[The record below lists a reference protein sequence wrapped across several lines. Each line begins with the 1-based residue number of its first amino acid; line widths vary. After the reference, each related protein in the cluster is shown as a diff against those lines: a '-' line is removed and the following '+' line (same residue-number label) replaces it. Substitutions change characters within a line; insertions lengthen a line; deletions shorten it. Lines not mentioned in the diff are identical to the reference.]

1 MKKILLTLVLAAA
14 LIGGCKSTKV
24 RISGRLLGL
33 NGRQVYLE
41 QVSGGNGKVIDSVLL
56 DDAGEYRFDVENV
69 GSTPSLYNIVCNG
82 ERVPL
87 LLVGGDKVTV
97 NTVGNFMRNYT
108 VSGSEESELLREF
121 NQIFLGGMERLGDI
135 LEGFSGPRAITEE
148 DRKALMTEY
157 MKEYRRVK
165 QAQISFILAHQN
177 NIASIY
183 ALYQR
188 FPGEEYL
195 YNSKNDIIYYR
206 VVADAIEKSYPDS
219 PFLPMLRSEI
229 ARMDARRTLMSR
241 ITEEDFPD
249 ISLPDMYGN
258 EQRLS
263 SLKGK
268 TFLLMFWS
276 AEAGNANSINAD
288 LKNIY
293 ERFADKGFEIYQVAI
308 DTSKALWI
316 NTVQEQ
322 HLPWISVC
330 DLRGGNSP
338 VLGTYNVSEL
348 PASYLID
355 ANGNIVAK
363 NIYGDQLSAA
373 LSELVK

>member
-14 LIGGCKSTKV
+14 LISGCKSTKV

-41 QVSGGNGKVIDSVLL
+41 QVSGGNGKTIDSVLL
-56 DDAGEYRFDVENV
+56 DDAGAYRFDVENV
-69 GSTPSLYNIVCNG
+69 GSTPTLYNIVCNG

-121 NQIFLGGMERLGDI
+121 NQIFLGGMERLNNI

-195 YNSKNDIIYYR
+195 YDSKNDIIYYR

-355 ANGNIVAK
+355 SNGNIVAK

>member
-14 LIGGCKSTKV
+14 LISGCKSTKV

-41 QVSGGNGKVIDSVLL
+41 QVSGGNGKTIDSVLL
-56 DDAGEYRFDVENV
+56 DDAGAYRFDVENV

-121 NQIFLGGMERLGDI
+121 NQIFLGGMERLNNI

-195 YNSKNDIIYYR
+195 YDSKNDIIYYR

-268 TFLLMFWS
+268 TFRLMFWS
-276 AEAGNANSINAD
+276 AAAGNANSINAD

-355 ANGNIVAK
+355 SNGNIVAK

>member
-14 LIGGCKSTKV
+14 LISGCKSTKV

-41 QVSGGNGKVIDSVLL
+41 QVSGGNGKTIDSVLL
-56 DDAGEYRFDVENV
+56 DDAGAYRFDVENV

-121 NQIFLGGMERLGDI
+121 NQIFLGGMERLNNI

-195 YNSKNDIIYYR
+195 YDSKNDIIYYR

-355 ANGNIVAK
+355 SNGNIVAK